1 MPKSY
6 TPNQTGAIACLLAS
20 FMWGLTAYFY
30 AILSDKSHPIYI
42 LFLIIGWMLLPLYI
56 KLFRPAFIIGIF
68 NLAIPMGYLAFL
80 TNILETVPWY
90 EFSRGLYDF
99 TYVVWFL
106 ISIACIYFSYQTFKE
121 LGKIRQAKLAYTSN
135 QTGAIACLL
144 AIIVWGLTAQGV
156 AISRGI
162 SHPVYIIL
170 IIIGWILLPLYIK
183 LIRYAFIIGIFVVAT
198 AMSYILFL
206 TSLLGTAPWFT
217 FSRGLYDFTYIVF
230 FMISIAAIYFFY
242 KSWKELQK
250 R

>member
-1 MPKSY
+1 
-6 TPNQTGAIACLLAS
+6 
-20 FMWGLTAYFY
+20 
-30 AILSDKSHPIYI
+30 
-42 LFLIIGWMLLPLYI
+42 LF
-56 KLFRPAFIIGIF
+56 
-68 NLAIPMGYLAFL
+68 
-80 TNILETVPWY
+80 
-90 EFSRGLYDF
+90 
-99 TYVVWFL
+99 
-106 ISIACIYFSYQTFKE
+106 
-121 LGKIRQAKLAYTSN
+121 
-135 QTGAIACLL
+135 TGAIACLL

-230 FMISIAAIYFFY
+230 LMISIAAIYFFY